1 MKDISA
7 IILSVDEPQLEQCL
21 RSARSQGFSKVVH
34 VNNVAPQAEAYR
46 QALQQIDTEWY
57 LLLGGDMI
65 LHNNAM
71 QRAQK
76 AITDP
81 EVCQYQFAL
90 WDSFL
95 KIPIYG
101 CPLNQTKAIQSVGI
115 KTKIGNDVDLVSQL
129 KSKGWQRIRFSK
141 EIPIGTHFK
150 NPNEY
155 QVFSR
160 FRVRGYKSIDRPK
173 EYAFYM
179 EILKDQFRRTKDPLY
194 QAAISA
200 FLYGRKIPYPANGHD
215 FLSDRQEYEQWKQ
228 LQ

>member
-21 RSARSQGFSKVVH
+21 RSVEGQGFSKIVH
-34 VNNVAPQAEAYR
+34 VNSVAPQAEAYK

-57 LLLGGDMI
+57 FLLGGDMI
-65 LHNNAM
+65 LKKNAV

-76 AITDP
+76 TITDS

-95 KIPIYG
+95 GIPIYG
-101 CPLNQTKAIQSVGI
+101 CPLNLTKSVRSAEI
-115 KTKIGNDVDLVSQL
+115 KFKIGNDTNLIDQL
-129 KSKGWQRIRFSK
+129 LSKGWQRIRAPK
-141 EIPIGTHFK
+141 NKPIGTHFK
-150 NPNEY
+150 NPNER

-179 EILKDQFRRTKDPLY
+179 KILKNQFRRTKDPLY

-200 FLYGRKIPYPANGHD
+200 FLYGHKTPYPANGHD

-228 LQ
+228 SQ